1 MKLLSKKAQNIL
13 NLSGK
18 LSKPSWGTR
27 QWIKISDMGDIR
39 HYSRI
44 EDEIYFENYA
54 LSYFELYLD
63 EWEKLDD

>member
-1 MKLLSKKAQNIL
+1 MKLLSKKAHNIL

-27 QWIKISDMGDIR
+27 QWIRVSDIGNIR
-39 HYSRI
+39 HYSVV
-44 EDEIYFENYA
+44 EDEIHYENYA

-63 EWEKLDD
+63 EWEELK

>member
-13 NLSGK
+13 NRSGK

-27 QWIKISDMGDIR
+27 QCIRVSDMGDIR
-39 HYSRI
+39 HFSMV
-44 EDEIYFENYA
+44 EDGIHFENYA

-63 EWEKLDD
+63 EWDEIK